1 MRDWMRERE
10 RLLQRAEGNFERSL
24 NLMRSKDPQLS
35 EDGFSL
41 LGPLAREHI
50 EGLMAEYRRPGISD
64 QYWILELI
72 ADSGSDRAFDLL
84 VEALDHEREEVRW
97 RAATALKGLGS
108 KPARRLLFER
118 GLLRS
123 GRLVIG
129 PESQ

>member
-1 MRDWMRERE
+1 MRPVAFDAMRDWMRERE

-24 NLMRSKDPQLS
+24 NLMRSKDPQLR

-84 VEALDHEREEVRW
+84 ERYSERLQPQVR
-97 RAATALKGLGS
+97 
-108 KPARRLLFER
+108 
-118 GLLRS
+118 
-123 GRLVIG
+123 
-129 PESQ
+129 